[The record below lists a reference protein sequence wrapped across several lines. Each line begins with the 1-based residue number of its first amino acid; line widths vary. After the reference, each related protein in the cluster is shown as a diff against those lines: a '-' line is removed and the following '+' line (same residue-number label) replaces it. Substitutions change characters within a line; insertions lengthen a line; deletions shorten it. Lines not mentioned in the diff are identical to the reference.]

1 MRYSEGS
8 SFGLDLPVKLFP
20 TSRVWHPIVTVGMGC
35 SALLAASGIFAT
47 EISPDKAEFFE
58 KKIRP
63 ALIEHCYECHDSTS
77 EKLKGG
83 LALNSPAGIREGGDS
98 GDIIATDDPETS
110 LFIKAI
116 RYQDKEFQM
125 PPKTKLPDSVI
136 ADFEKWIAMGAPDPR
151 PEVNSKSKA
160 LTGMSSEEGRDFW
173 AFRPREGVMPPAAAP
188 GESDHPVDRF
198 LLAAMKEHGL
208 EQSPQTGKASW
219 LRRVTFDLTGL
230 PPTPAELSAFSA
242 DTDTDAGARGK
253 VVDRLLASPEY
264 GVRWG
269 RHWLDVARYA
279 DSNGLDEN
287 LTFGHAWRYRDYVID
302 SFQNDLPFD
311 QFIIEQ
317 IAGDLLPNAT
327 EENHVATGF
336 LALGAR
342 VLAEPDREKLEM
354 DVIDEQL
361 DTTGKAFL
369 GLTFGCAR
377 CHDHK
382 FDPIMHADYYSL
394 AAVFRNTLNFAET
407 NTGAIKHWYEHDFS
421 NEEEKKTLEEWDK
434 KIKTAKSAASSF
446 KNKAVTEIRANAR
459 ANAVEYLEA
468 ATRFETGASLV
479 VISEIAEEKKLH
491 PRILLSTRRHLDVNR
506 DSDVFGPWWGFY
518 EAGDLSGMREHYE
531 GKFGKAVLDFTALQK
546 NDPKAKTL
554 PDPEFEAFRAALF
567 DLSGF
572 LTVPA
577 KPDHALTE
585 ENLAQYHQLEE
596 EARLIEISAPDS
608 TAAMGIA
615 DRDEITP
622 KLAIHIR
629 GSHLNLGEEVPRA
642 IPVVFP
648 NPSAAF
654 PEKAS
659 GRLEVAKWLA
669 DPENPL
675 TARVIVNRV
684 WRWHFGKGL
693 VASTENFGV
702 IGDRPSHPELLDWLA
717 NWFVDNDWSIKKL
730 NRLLIL
736 SESYAVSTKPLS
748 DRYQTADP
756 DNRYLSHF
764 PIRRLEAEAIRD
776 SILAVS
782 GRLDLEQGGKTIPL
796 RNRQMVFNHTS
807 KDHTSYDSVR
817 RSAFLPIVRNNVY
830 DLLPL
835 FDFPDPT
842 MPTGSRQA
850 TVIAPQALLM
860 MNSPLLR
867 ESAAAF
873 GSRLKASS
881 GTVSERIEEAWLLAF
896 GRPPSVS
903 EVELAESFIHS
914 GNGESE
920 QWQLF
925 CQSLFASNEFI
936 YLN

>member
-1 MRYSEGS
+1 MRHSVPVS
-8 SFGLDLPVKLFP
+8 SSLLLKLVNSSP
-20 TSRVWHPIVTVGMGC
+20 TCRFWHSIVSVGTVS
-35 SALLAASGIFAT
+35 SALFAAASVAAT
-47 EISPDKAEFFE
+47 DITPEKAEFFE

-63 ALIEHCYECHDSTS
+63 ALVEHCYKCHDSTS
-77 EKLKGG
+77 DKLKGG
-83 LALNSPAGIREGGDS
+83 LALNSPAGIRKGGDS
-98 GDIIATDDPETS
+98 GDVIATNDPETS
-110 LFIKAI
+110 LLIEAI

-125 PPKTKLPDSVI
+125 PPKTPLPASVV

-151 PEVNSKSKA
+151 PEVDSKPKA

-173 AFRPREGVMPPAAAP
+173 AFRPREAVEPPVAAE
-188 GESDHPVDRF
+188 GESNHPVDRF
-198 LLAAMKEHGL
+198 LLAAIKENGL
-208 EQSPQTGKASW
+208 TQSPPADKASW

-230 PPTPAELSAFSA
+230 PPTPGELSAFAA
-242 DTDTDAGARGK
+242 DDSPAAYSK
-253 VVDRLLASPEY
+253 VVDRLLESPEY

-287 LTFGHAWRYRDYVID
+287 LTYGHAWRYRDYVID
-302 SFQNDLPFD
+302 AFQKDLPFD

-317 IAGDLLPNAT
+317 IAGDLLPDAT
-327 EENHVATGF
+327 EQNYIATGF

-342 VLAEPDREKLEM
+342 VLAEPDKEKLEM

-369 GLTFGCAR
+369 GLTLGCAR

-394 AAVFRNTLNFAET
+394 AAVFRNSMNFAET
-407 NTGAIKHWYEHDFS
+407 NTGVISHWFERDFS
-421 NEEEKKTLEEWDK
+421 TEEEKETLKGWEE
-434 KIKTAKSAASSF
+434 KIKAAKSAASSF
-446 KNKAVTEIRANAR
+446 KNKAVNDIRANAR
-459 ANAVEYLEA
+459 ARSVDYLEA
-468 ATRFETGASLV
+468 ATRFDSGASLV
-479 VISEIAEEKKLH
+479 VISEIAEASSLH
-491 PRILLSTRRHLDVNR
+491 PRILMNTRRHLDVNR
-506 DSDVFGPWWGFY
+506 DSEVFSPWWKFF
-518 EAGDLSGMREHYE
+518 EAGDPAGMRSFYE
-531 GKFGKAVLDFTALQK
+531 ENFGKAVLDFTELQK
-546 NDPKAKTL
+546 KDPEAKTL
-554 PDPEFEAFRAALF
+554 PDPKLEAFRAALF

-577 KPDHALTE
+577 KPEHALTKE
-585 ENLAQYHQLEE
+585 SLAEYNKLEE
-596 EARLIEISAPDS
+596 EARLIEISAPD
-608 TAAMGIA
+608 APGAMGIT
-615 DRDEITP
+615 DRKEIKP
-622 KLAIHIR
+622 NLAIHIR
-629 GSHLNLGEEVPRA
+629 GSHLNLGKKVPRA
-642 IPVVFP
+642 IPAVFP
-648 NPSAAF
+648 NPAAAF

-675 TARVIVNRV
+675 TARVIVNRI
-684 WRWHFGKGL
+684 WGWHFGTGL

-717 NWFVDNDWSIKKL
+717 NWFVSNDWSVKKL
-730 NRLLIL
+730 NRLITL
-736 SESYAVSTKPLS
+736 SKSYGISTTPVN
-748 DRYQTADP
+748 DRYETADP
-756 DNRYLSHF
+756 GNRLLSHF
-764 PIRRLEAEAIRD
+764 PIKRLEAEAIRD

-842 MPTGSRQA
+842 MPTGSRQS

-860 MNSPLLR
+860 LNSPLLR

-873 GSRLKASS
+873 GSRLLASA
-881 GTVSERIEEAWLLAF
+881 GTVPERIEEAWLLAF
-896 GRPPSVS
+896 GRRPS
-903 EVELAESFIHS
+903 ERETEMAEAFIES
-914 GNGESE
+914 GNGENE